1 VDASDI
7 ARLRVAIAR
16 LARRLRTSSG
26 GGITPSQL
34 SVLFTVE
41 ARGPLTPGELAERE
55 GVRPPTITRI
65 VAYLE
70 EEGLLSRRPGEDRR
84 TSLVE
89 VTPYARIRLAEIRER
104 RDAWLTE
111 RLAKLSGAD
120 LEVVTTALPVL
131 ERLLLID
138 EDDGDGDGQGRLS
151 VAGSD
156 G

>member
-1 VDASDI
+1 VEAADI

-41 ARGPLTPGELAERE
+41 ARGPLTPGELADRE

-70 EEGLLSRRPGEDRR
+70 DEGMLSRRPGEDRR

-89 VTPYARIRLAEIRER
+89 VTPQARETLADIRVK

-111 RLAKLSGAD
+111 RLGKLSGED
-120 LEVVTTALPVL
+120 LECVTTALPVF
-131 ERLLLID
+131 ERLLLMDD
-138 EDDGDGDGQGRLS
+138 EA
-151 VAGSD
+151 AGAPPPPPPTAE
-156 G
+156 

>member
-1 VDASDI
+1 VDDSDI

-70 EEGLLSRRPGEDRR
+70 DEGMLSRRPGEDRR
-84 TSLVE
+84 TTLVE
-89 VTPYARIRLAEIRER
+89 VTDQARQTLADIRQR
-104 RDAWLTE
+104 RDAWLSE
-111 RLAKLSGAD
+111 RLAKLSDED
-120 LEVVTTALPVL
+120 LEAVTEVLPVL
-131 ERLLLID
+131 ERLLL
-138 EDDGDGDGQGRLS
+138 EG
-151 VAGSD
+151 
-156 G
+156 

>member
-1 VDASDI
+1 MDASDI

-16 LARRLRTSSG
+16 LARRLRTTSA

-55 GVRPPTITRI
+55 SVRPPTITRI

-70 EEGLLSRRPGEDRR
+70 EEGLLTRRPGEDRR

-89 VTPYARIRLAEIRER
+89 VTPDARRRLAEIRER
-104 RDAWLTE
+104 RDAWLSE
-111 RLAKLSGAD
+111 RLAGLSDDELAA
-120 LEVVTTALPVL
+120 VTGALPVL
-131 ERLLLID
+131 EKLLT
-138 EDDGDGDGQGRLS
+138 DG
-151 VAGSD
+151 
-156 G
+156 

>member
-1 VDASDI
+1 VDDSDI

-70 EEGLLSRRPGEDRR
+70 DEGMLSRRPGEDRR
-84 TSLVE
+84 TTLVE
-89 VTPYARIRLAEIRER
+89 VTDQARQTLADIRQR
-104 RDAWLTE
+104 RDAWLSE
-111 RLAKLSGAD
+111 RLAKLSDED
-120 LEVVTTALPVL
+120 LEAVTEALPVL
-131 ERLLLID
+131 ERLLL
-138 EDDGDGDGQGRLS
+138 EG
-151 VAGSD
+151 
-156 G
+156 